1 MVRRGWIRA
10 WLMGGT
16 LCAGVC
22 GGAGGAAGQGYGIG
36 SGQSSEPRPVA
47 QDPNQ
52 LIATLLAHEQ
62 DATGKRGRY
71 FYVSEERSD
80 RTDGHLWR
88 ERVAETPWGKVRFL
102 VAEDGQAL
110 TGARLAAERA
120 RVEAEAADPEGFK
133 RQEAAKGDDEQHAR
147 SMLTLLPKA
156 FLFDGPATDGETL
169 RVGFRPNPSYQPQGL
184 EERVLHGMSG
194 TVLIDR
200 GTVRLRGLEGKVP
213 EDISIGFGLLA
224 TIKAGSNFETMRVP
238 VGGIDWKTLTIH
250 TDINGKAMFLKTI
263 ARKQESKHSDFKR
276 IPNEI
281 TVAEAVKMVE
291 AGE

>member
-1 MVRRGWIRA
+1 MGMRGAVRA
-10 WLMGGT
+10 WLVGGL
-16 LCAGVC
+16 LCAGVS
-22 GGAGGAAGQGYGIG
+22 GVVNQVGGQGYGIG
-36 SGQSSEPRPVA
+36 SGQNSAPRPVA

-88 ERVAETPWGKVRFL
+88 ERVAETAWGTLRYL
-102 VAEDGQAL
+102 VAVDGQAL
-110 TGARLAAERA
+110 TGTRAAAERA
-120 RVEAEAADPEGFK
+120 RIEAAGADPEGFK

-156 FLFDGPATDGETL
+156 FLFDGPTADGETL
-169 RVGFRPNPSYQPQGL
+169 RVPFRPNPNYSPQGM

-194 TVLIDR
+194 TVLVDR
-200 GTVRLRGLEGKVP
+200 ATIRLRGLEGKIP

-224 TIKAGSNFETMRVP
+224 TIRAGSNFSTMRVP
-238 VGGIDWKTLTIH
+238 VGGIDWKTQTIH
-250 TDINGKAMFLKTI
+250 TDIMGKAMFLKTI
-263 ARKQESKHSDFKR
+263 ARKQESTHSDFKK

-281 TVAEAVKMVE
+281 TVAEAVKMFLQN
-291 AGE
+291 